1 MQDQSQATK
10 RRLAAADIDNTT
22 ATGHATETRQELCGP
37 GTALCARSKSGH
49 ETLL

>member
-1 MQDQSQATK
+1 MQDQSQDTK

-22 ATGHATETRQELCGP
+22 ATGHATETRQELCG
-37 GTALCARSKSGH
+37 TALCARSKSGH